1 MKIYWEKALKLL
13 NAGKKITQSEI
24 DFKKEHIPV
33 NEVVLFN
40 EYKIRV
46 PENLIFYDDDNI
58 DCNEIPEI
66 TEDDIDSGKIQWIKM
81 EEFPLDKEVRKW
93 IIKQNINLNELIP
106 QLLKNFYQTMKAVQ
120 KNAAV

>member
-93 IIKQNINLNELIP
+93 IINSTFKK
-106 QLLKNFYQTMKAVQ
+106 LLSNYESCTKKCSSLKFF
-120 KNAAV
+120 